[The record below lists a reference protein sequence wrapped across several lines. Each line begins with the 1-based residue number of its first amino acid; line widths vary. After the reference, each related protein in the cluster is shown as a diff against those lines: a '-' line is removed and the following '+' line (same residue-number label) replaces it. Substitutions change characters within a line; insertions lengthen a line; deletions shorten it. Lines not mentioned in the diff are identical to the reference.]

1 MYKLD
6 LERQRNQR
14 SNCQHLLDHGKS
26 KSIPEKNIYFCFI
39 DYAKAFD
46 YVDHNKLLKILK
58 VMGIADTLS
67 ASLVA
72 QMVKRLS
79 TM

>member
-1 MYKLD
+1 MSKVQEMVKD
-6 LERQRNQR
+6 REAWCAANMESQRVR
-14 SNCQHLLDHGKS
+14 RD
-26 KSIPEKNIYFCFI
+26 F
-39 DYAKAFD
+39 FD
-46 YVDHNKLLKILK
+46 CVDHNKLLKILK